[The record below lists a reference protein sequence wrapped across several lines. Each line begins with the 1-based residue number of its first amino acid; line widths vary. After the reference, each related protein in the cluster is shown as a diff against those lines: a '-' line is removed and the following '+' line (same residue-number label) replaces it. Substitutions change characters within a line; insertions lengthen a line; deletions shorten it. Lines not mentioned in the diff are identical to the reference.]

1 MKKKVNEFAPLT
13 LLLLLIIPGNLFPL
27 HLFFGVDFIFGNIPV
42 FLIAFIYG
50 PLWALFAGILSSGVS
65 YFLWG
70 HLMVS
75 PVFISE
81 ALMIALLFKKRKKG
95 NPIDYVIVYW
105 FTLGIPVSFLAY
117 RLGMGQSMTIYLMT
131 VSKQF
136 INSVFSASICGLLL
150 YCPLSFL
157 KLRKEH
163 PSRRLVPAYNLF
175 SSVFVI
181 FMVSTVIL
189 ILVVENRDFEKRSVN
204 DVKSRL
210 ITINNSLITHL
221 NSWKERNQFVHFRMS
236 YEVGQILSGSHT
248 AELQGF
254 LEKIHSITPD
264 HENLYVG
271 NREGIAIA
279 FSPKLSLQ
287 GEFNIGKD
295 LSDRAY
301 YKQVLHSQAPVFSH
315 LLISRDSSE
324 PIVGIA
330 SPVLIDGDF
339 KGYLFGGLK
348 LDGIESSLREFQNSG
363 EQTLTLIDPD
373 GKVIVS
379 TGKFKTMDLFR
390 TEEKGTRKALGEG
403 VIHWFPED
411 APSAMQSYKESFLYY
426 KSAVPDL
433 NWTIYIEESFKK
445 QADIFL
451 NISLRNNL
459 IAILLILILLPL
471 MKISLRGF
479 RRILEH
485 LIEVS
490 MRQANDPLPDSE
502 WPKTSI
508 LELHNLI
515 KRIRNI
521 VEDQRT
527 SSYLMQEQN
536 NKLSGMNAALVRSE
550 ENLRITMAS
559 IGDGVLVTDAKG
571 KIVNLNPVASSLSGW
586 SLEDALHHN
595 IEDILNLKEE
605 FSGITPSGFLDRVL
619 NRGTSLVSG
628 KVYILKDLDGNVRNI
643 TLGAEPIRIS
653 QESEI
658 RGAVIVIRDISE
670 SRRLEEQLRQA
681 QKMEVIGQLAGGI
694 AHDFNNLMAGIIGLN
709 EMILSDLPEDSP
721 ACESSQGIS
730 TLVGKAADLTRK
742 LLAFSR
748 KGKMTSKVFDVHEVI
763 DITVDILERTINKSI
778 HIEKNLD
785 AKSFNIAGD
794 PTQIQSVF
802 MNIALNA
809 RDAMPEGGTLSF
821 ITDLTRGLQSV
832 ETSTGI
838 KMITGPHICITIRD
852 TGEGIDKESFPHIF
866 EPFFTTKGVGQGS
879 GMGLPAVFGAVS
891 EHNGMIEVKSE
902 VGKGTTFN
910 LYFPIAQSRKILYEP
925 DELAIMRGEETILVI
940 DDEEIIRNSLRAIL
954 SELGY
959 NVYIASGGLD
969 GLEMYKA
976 RESEISL
983 IILDAVMADMSGLD
997 VLNALKEIDPLVRVI
1012 IATGYSSESRSDQF
1026 RDAGALDFI
1035 PKPFT
1040 IDDLNNRIRRV
1051 LNS

>member
-1 MKKKVNEFAPLT
+1 MA
-13 LLLLLIIPGNLFPL
+13 
-27 HLFFGVDFIFGNIPV
+27 
-42 FLIAFIYG
+42 
-50 PLWALFAGILSSGVS
+50 
-65 YFLWG
+65 
-70 HLMVS
+70 S

-81 ALMIALLFKKRKKG
+81 ALIIALLFKKRKKK
-95 NPIDYVIVYW
+95 NPIDYAVIYW
-105 FTLGIPVSFLAY
+105 FTLGIPISFLSY
-117 RLGMGQSMTIYLMT
+117 KVGLGQSLNLYLIT
-131 VSKQF
+131 LSNQF
-136 INSVFSASICGLLL
+136 MNSLFSAAICGLLL
-150 YCPLSFL
+150 SFPVSSL
-157 KLRKEH
+157 KFRKEEE
-163 PSRRLVPAYNLF
+163 SRRLVPAYDLF
-175 SSVFVI
+175 SSVFII
-181 FMVSTVIL
+181 FMITTVVL
-189 ILVVENRDFEKRSVN
+189 ILVVENRNFEKHTVN

-210 ITINNSLITHL
+210 ININNSLITNL
-221 NSWKERNQFVHFRMS
+221 NSWKDRNQFVHFRMS
-236 YEVGQILSGSHT
+236 YEVGQILSGTHQ
-248 AELQGF
+248 ADLQGY
-254 LEKIHSITPD
+254 LEKIHNITPD

-271 NREGIAIA
+271 DRAGISIA

-287 GEFNIGKD
+287 GDNNIGKD
-295 LSDRAY
+295 FSDRAY
-301 YKQVLHSQAPVFSH
+301 YKQVQDSQIPIFSH
-315 LLISRDSSE
+315 LLISRDSFE

-339 KGYLFGGLK
+339 QGYLFGGLK
-348 LDGIESSLREFQNSG
+348 LDRIERSLREFQTG
-363 EQTLTLIDPD
+363 DEQILTLIDPD

-379 TGKFKTMDLFR
+379 TGKYDTMDLFR
-390 TEEKGTRKALGEG
+390 TEEKGTRKALGDG
-403 VIHWFPED
+403 VLHWFPDD
-411 APSAMQSYKESFLYY
+411 APSAMQSYRESFLYY
-426 KSAVPDL
+426 KSTVPDL
-433 NWTIYIEESFKK
+433 NWTIYIEEAFRKH
-445 QADIFL
+445 ADLFYSM
-451 NISLRNNL
+451 SLRNNF
-459 IAILLILILLPL
+459 IAILLILILLPI
-471 MKISLRGF
+471 MKIFLRSF
-479 RRILEH
+479 KSILEH
-485 LIEVS
+485 LIDVS
-490 MRQANDPLPDSE
+490 LREANDPLPDSE

-521 VEDQRT
+521 MEYQRVN
-527 SSYLMQEQN
+527 SNLMKEQN
-536 NKLSGMNAALVRSE
+536 SKLSGMNAALVRSE

-559 IGDGVLVTDAKG
+559 IGDGVIVTDAKG

-586 SLEDALHHN
+586 SIETALHHN
-595 IEDILNLKEE
+595 VGDILNLKEE
-605 FSGITPSGFLDRVL
+605 FSGVTPSDFLERVL
-619 NRGTSLVSG
+619 SRGQSLLSG
-628 KVYILKDLDGNVRNI
+628 KVYIMKDLEGNTRNI

-670 SRRLEEQLRQA
+670 SRRLEDQLRQA
-681 QKMEVIGQLAGGI
+681 QKLEVVGQLAGGI
-694 AHDFNNLMAGIIGLN
+694 AHDFNNLLTGIIGLN
-709 EMILSDLPEDSP
+709 EMIQSDLPESSP
-721 ACESSQGIS
+721 ARESSQGIS

-763 DITVDILERTINKSI
+763 DVTVDILERTINKSI
-778 HIEKNLD
+778 RIEKKLD
-785 AKSFNIAGD
+785 AKSYNIAGD

-809 RDAMPEGGTLSF
+809 RDAMPDGGTLSF
-821 ITDLTRGLQSV
+821 VTDLTRGLQSV
-832 ETSTGI
+832 DTSTGI

-852 TGEGIDKESFPHIF
+852 TGEGIDKESLPHIF

-902 VGKGTTFN
+902 TGQGTIFN
-910 LYFPIAQSRKILYEP
+910 LYFPIAQSRKIPYEP

-954 SELGY
+954 TELGY
-959 NVYIASGGLD
+959 NVFVASGGLQ
-969 GLEMYKA
+969 GLEIYKA
-976 RESEISL
+976 RENKISL

-1051 LNS
+1051 LNN